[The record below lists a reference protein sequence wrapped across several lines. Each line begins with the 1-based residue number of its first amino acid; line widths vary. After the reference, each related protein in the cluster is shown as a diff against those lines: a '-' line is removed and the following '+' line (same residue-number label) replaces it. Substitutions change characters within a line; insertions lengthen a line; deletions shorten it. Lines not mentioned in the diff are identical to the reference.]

1 MALTK
6 TPASLI
12 ETSLD
17 LSGHTLTVA
26 TQSASD
32 NSTAPATTAYVT
44 TALANLVD
52 SAPGTLNT
60 LNELAAALGDDAN
73 FSTTVTNSIA
83 TKLPLAGGSLTGGL
97 DITAGGDNLKLK
109 RSSFDDI
116 LLGIGTGNNQSG
128 LHITNTTDSVTFA
141 SIHENAPAAT
151 LVISASGNLG
161 LGTTSPSNKLH
172 VYNTASAD
180 VALLE
185 STQVFSTLAFKSST
199 NASTVTVGIDGAGNA
214 SFENKLSSGN
224 MTFVTNGSARMR
236 IDASGNVI
244 VSDIQSTTNSLQKL
258 NVVSNGEAGIGI
270 ESPNGSSPRTWE
282 LIVGGSGGVF
292 AGGKFGL
299 YNRTGGSAA
308 ITVDG
313 NNNAT
318 FGGGVTVNSGHVNID
333 SGLSYQWGD
342 SHERIEQSDGK
353 IEFFTNNGEQMTL
366 SGSSL
371 GIGETSPLGKLHIKG
386 TDVGASPASTANQ
399 LVLEDTENGLSIL
412 SAAAGAGYINFG
424 DSGDNGKGGF
434 IYDHSADAMRHIV
447 NGGEKMR
454 ITSAGNVGIGT
465 QNPGQNL
472 TVSSSGVTYSRVA
485 TTSSTTAAV
494 QEVVNSDSNG
504 ISMISYSASAGG
516 TYFGSNR
523 ASTTIFDS
531 NQDTLIGTSGSK
543 FLSFATNSTERMRI
557 SSSGN
562 VGIGTA
568 SPGNRLTVNGGFSSN
583 NFRAVGTGQTYA
595 SGNRNMFISN
605 AAGVASYSSYPG
617 GSGSPTTYDWSLEV
631 GNGSRGFQI
640 TADWLSTTGAGPYY
654 VRTLRDCCQ
663 NWSSYHTLN
672 ITAVSDRRTKTD
684 IENITSPRT
693 IIDALQGITYMSV
706 NPDGTIGHID
716 RENPDPDN
724 LQENMVERER
734 EYGYI
739 AQDVVDIIPSVV
751 DYHEKLDEPNE
762 HGWANAYM
770 LRYERLVPVL
780 TEALKECYSKI
791 DALETRIT
799 ELEG

>member
-185 STQVFSTLAFKSST
+185 SSQVFSTLAFKSST

-224 MTFVTNGSARMR
+224 MTFVTNGTARMR

-434 IYDHSADAMRHIV
+434 IYDHSADAMRHIA

-454 ITSAGNVGIGT
+454 VSSAGNVGIG
-465 QNPGQNL
+465 QNNPQTKL
-472 TVSSSGVTYSRVA
+472 HVT
-485 TTSSTTAAV
+485 
-494 QEVVNSDSNG
+494 
-504 ISMISYSASAGG
+504 
-516 TYFGSNR
+516 
-523 ASTTIFDS
+523 
-531 NQDTLIGTSGSK
+531 
-543 FLSFATNSTERMRI
+543 
-557 SSSGN
+557 
-562 VGIGTA
+562 
-568 SPGNRLTVNGGFSSN
+568 GGFLRVENSGTDAYFFEGVRTGSQTTLRIYDNSN
-583 NFRAVGTGQTYA
+583 NLYIDSHTNMNFRVNQTG
-595 SGNRNMFISN
+595 
-605 AAGVASYSSYPG
+605 G
-617 GSGSPTTYDWSLEV
+617 GSGGTFGFSGSQVGVKGIKQDYIARYTIASGTY
-631 GNGSRGFQI
+631 
-640 TADWLSTTGAGPYY
+640 TAGTFYEFTN
-654 VRTLRDCCQ
+654 R
-663 NWSSYHTLN
+663 
-672 ITAVSDRRTKTD
+672 
-684 IENITSPRT
+684 
-693 IIDALQGITYMSV
+693 
-706 NPDGTIGHID
+706 GTIHNLGYGSGIYQFKVYEDSYAMGGGNYFIHYLFEPWYFVNTASNAGTVMEFTRSPVSMGHATNGTANRIRIRQVEKYGGVAQGFEWSPGGANVTVTGGSGAVYHID
-716 RENPDPDN
+716 
-724 LQENMVERER
+724 LFK
-734 EYGYI
+734 I
-739 AQDVVDIIPSVV
+739 A
-751 DYHEKLDEPNE
+751 
-762 HGWANAYM
+762 
-770 LRYERLVPVL
+770 
-780 TEALKECYSKI
+780 
-791 DALETRIT
+791 
-799 ELEG
+799 